1 MCISYSLVSL
11 ILNYAHV
18 TCLQVTN
25 GFFCDIVCEETTHSF
40 MEAFHNLTATLEVLK
55 CQRPLV
61 SDCKLLMDLGSGF
74 ASAGFLALLPFA
86 RRLSGIAVKEV
97 IHGAAGENKDV
108 TDAHGS
114 YFKSRLRDNVA
125 HNLGNITSAQTLT
138 ASASASASETYQV
151 IVHRLDSL
159 FASG

>member
-1 MCISYSLVSL
+1 MDFFAILYS
-11 ILNYAHV
+11 
-18 TCLQVTN
+18 
-25 GFFCDIVCEETTHSF
+25 ETTHSF
-40 MEAFHNLTATLEVLK
+40 MESFHNLTATLEVLK
-55 CQRPLV
+55 SQLPLV
-61 SDCKLLMDLGSGF
+61 SDCKLLMDLASGF
-74 ASAGFLALLPFA
+74 TSAGFLALLLFA